1 MRIAGMADQVWDVQL
16 PVPLWPQT
24 LTRPKGQPKLIY
36 LDQKDWVSF
45 AKVLAGHRE
54 GAKYKEFFH
63 ACCNAV
69 QDQEVLF
76 PFSRFTLIELQ
87 NNYYKH
93 RADLTT
99 AIECLSRFRSVSP
112 PEVIIRH
119 EFEAVLDCVVG
130 PRSQPISQDYYLG
143 NSIFHTAG
151 TTSHLMDQ
159 NLYWLRKLIT
169 GPNAEEE
176 EELQRLGWDPAT
188 IRKRFEKLASREQ
201 DFSANFRKHLPAR
214 GHKQREEWRHF
225 SIAAVAFRDEINT
238 IVEACCNARRIVFEE
253 TFHPQT
259 GLADLRNA
267 TNAVPW
273 LDCSVSLRS
282 SIHRDPN
289 HAWKR
294 NDVID
299 IQSLA
304 TTIPYCDVVVTDC
317 AMRHHVSKCRLP
329 DRYGTVVLTD
339 LRDLEQ
345 HL

>member
-1 MRIAGMADQVWDVQL
+1 MVNQFRGVQL

-54 GAKYKEFFH
+54 GAKYKDLYH
-63 ACCNAV
+63 ACCSAV
-69 QDQEVLF
+69 QDQRVLF
-76 PFSRFTLIELQ
+76 PISRFTLIELQ
-87 NNYYKH
+87 KNGYKH
-93 RADLTT
+93 RADLTM
-99 AIECLSRFRSVSP
+99 AIECLSRFRSVCP
-112 PEVIIRH
+112 PEVIIGH
-119 EFEAVLDCVVG
+119 ELEAVLDCIVG
-130 PRSQPISQDYYLG
+130 PRSQPISQGYYLG
-143 NSIFHTAG
+143 DGIFHTAG
-151 TTSHLMDQ
+151 TTSHLMERDI
-159 NLYWLRKLIT
+159 YWLRKLIA
-169 GPNAEEE
+169 GPNPEEE
-176 EELQRLGWDPAT
+176 GELRGLGWDPAT
-188 IRKRFEKLASREQ
+188 IGKRFEKLASREQ
-201 DFSANFRKHLPAR
+201 DLSANFQKHLPAQ
-214 GHKQREEWRHF
+214 GHKQREELRYF

-238 IVEACCNARRIVFEE
+238 IVEACCNARRIVFEKI
-253 TFHPQT
+253 FHPQT

-267 TNAVPW
+267 TNAMPW

-289 HAWKR
+289 HGWKR

-304 TTIPYCDVVVTDC
+304 TTIPYCDVVFTDS
-317 AMRHHVSKCRLP
+317 AMRHHASGCRLP
-329 DRYGTVVLTD
+329 ERYGTVVLTD